1 MLTIPKNDIRIP
13 NPVVKKV
20 PDPGSPTL
28 RKIMFFTVILLFINF
43 LSSRIENE
51 HSKNTSRLINEHSKN
66 SKSQIH
72 NTIKWIYADP
82 DPQTQNLSTHTVPY
96 LIPESGSNKNGDA
109 PELVLSLLQKYFENK
124 CSKTETS

>member
-1 MLTIPKNDIRIP
+1 
-13 NPVVKKV
+13 VVKKV

-51 HSKNTSRLINEHSKN
+51 HSKNTSRLINEDSKN

-72 NTIKWIYADP
+72 NQCCGSGMFIP
-82 DPQTQNLSTHTVPY
+82 DP
-96 LIPESGSNKNGDA
+96 GS
-109 PELVLSLLQKYFENK
+109 
-124 CSKTETS
+124 

>member
-1 MLTIPKNDIRIP
+1 MFI
-13 NPVVKKV
+13 
-20 PDPGSPTL
+20 PDPGSW
-28 RKIMFFTVILLFINF
+28 F
-43 LSSRIENE
+43 LPIPDPEKTYSGSRIQG
-51 HSKNTSRLINEHSKN
+51 SKAPNPGSRIRIHNTV
-66 SKSQIH
+66 H